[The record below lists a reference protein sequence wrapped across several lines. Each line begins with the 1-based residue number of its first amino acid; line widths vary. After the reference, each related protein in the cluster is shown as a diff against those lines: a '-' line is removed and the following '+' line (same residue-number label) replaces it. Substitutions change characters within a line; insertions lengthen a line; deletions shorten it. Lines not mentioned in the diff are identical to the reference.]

1 MELPRLRREGQQP
14 SPCPLRL
21 VHRRQPSPDTCAAPG
36 KIRGD
41 QGRSLHHPG
50 GPVDA
55 SWARSVLAPALAGVR
70 LGEIR
75 AACGVAKST
84 ASAWRAGARVP
95 HSMHWEALAA
105 LVGLDYP

>member
-1 MELPRLRREGQQP
+1 M
-14 SPCPLRL
+14 
-21 VHRRQPSPDTCAAPG
+21 
-36 KIRGD
+36 
-41 QGRSLHHPG
+41 
-50 GPVDA
+50 
-55 SWARSVLAPALAGVR
+55 LAPALAGVR